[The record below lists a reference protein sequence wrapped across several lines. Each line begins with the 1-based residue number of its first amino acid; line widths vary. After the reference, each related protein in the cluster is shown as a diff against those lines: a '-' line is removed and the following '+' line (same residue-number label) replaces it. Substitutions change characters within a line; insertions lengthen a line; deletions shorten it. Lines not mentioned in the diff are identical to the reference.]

1 VPSPNP
7 HIILI
12 DGKSGAGKTLLA
24 ARMADALDATLVHL
38 DDAYPGWGGLAH
50 GRDAVIETA
59 LTPLAAGLPGRY
71 RAWDWERD
79 IVGEIIEIAP
89 DNVFV
94 IEGCGVSTP
103 ESRELAST
111 VLWVECDDAVRLAR
125 LGDRD
130 GSKFDEY
137 SEAWDAQV
145 DAHIAQNNPIGTATI
160 IVRT

>member
-12 DGKSGAGKTLLA
+12 DGKSGAGKTRLSVC
-24 ARMADALDATLVHL
+24 MAEALGATLVHL

-59 LTPLAAGLPGRY
+59 LTPLAGGLPGRY
-71 RAWDWERD
+71 RAWDWEQD
-79 IVGEIIEIAP
+79 TEGNIIEVAP
-89 DNVFV
+89 ADVVV

-125 LGDRD
+125 LDDRD

-145 DAHIAQNNPIGTATI
+145 DAHIAQNNPIATATV